1 MLGFAESNEGVVGGF
16 ADAVSAPFA
25 NRGSSTVPIKKF
37 DDEQQLVFGEV
48 YAPGFPDSQG
58 DFMSAETIQD
68 MAHEFLRKGLV
79 NAIDMNHSR
88 ELTGCY
94 VVESFI
100 ARSDDPLFIPGS
112 WVIGVK
118 IPDPDIWSMVKSG
131 ELNGFSL
138 DGSAVRVDT
147 TLEIEMPL
155 VLAGETEEADGH
167 KHTFHVRFDAQG
179 NFLGGA
185 TGPGPDGHVHRI
197 SRGTST
203 DDAEGHSH
211 RFSFVEGI
219 LNVHVEN

>member
-1 MLGFAESNEGVVGGF
+1 MFEFAESMEESVGGF
-16 ADAVSAPFA
+16 ADAPAASSASWA
-25 NRGSSTVPIKKF
+25 NSSVPIKKL

-79 NAIDMNHSR
+79 KSIDTNHDR
-88 ELTGCY
+88 ELSGCY

-100 ARSDDPLFIPGS
+100 ARPDDTLFIPGS
-112 WVIGVK
+112 WVLGVK
-118 IPDPDIWSMVKSG
+118 IPDPEIWALVKSG

-155 VLAGETEEADGH
+155 VLTGETDETDGH
-167 KHTFHVRFDAQG
+167 KHKFTVRFDHEG

-185 TGPGPDGHVHRI
+185 TEPGPDGHVHRI
-197 SRGTST
+197 SRGTVT
-203 DDAEGHSH
+203 DKESGHSH

-219 LNVHVEN
+219 LNVQVEN